1 MKREY
6 FVYGQRKVTFAVY
19 VKKTTIYAIFHF
31 INKIHAT
38 IMLTK
43 NNSSMG
49 FIFYCCD
56 SNNTHFC
63 INNTTNKIREHQKNR
78 RTKNELKIWGNHK
91 TDVSGRKSTDD
102 VRQKYMGDRRF

>member
-6 FVYGQRKVTFAVY
+6 FVYGQRKVTYAVY

-56 SNNTHFC
+56 PDNIHFG
-63 INNTTNKIREHQKNR
+63 INNTINKIREHQKNR

-91 TDVSGRKSTDD
+91 TDVSGHA
-102 VRQKYMGDRRF
+102 

>member
-1 MKREY
+1 VKREY

-49 FIFYCCD
+49 FIF
-56 SNNTHFC
+56 
-63 INNTTNKIREHQKNR
+63 
-78 RTKNELKIWGNHK
+78 LLL
-91 TDVSGRKSTDD
+91 
-102 VRQKYMGDRRF
+102 

>member
-1 MKREY
+1 MDLHSAVRMGEGAVKADPLISANPY
-6 FVYGQRKVTFAVY
+6 AVY

-63 INNTTNKIREHQKNR
+63 INNTTI
-78 RTKNELKIWGNHK
+78 KIWGNHK

-102 VRQKYMGDRRF
+102 VR